1 MHPLISII
9 TVSFNSEK
17 YIEKTIKSVAEQ
29 NFTNREHIIID
40 GGSTDSTVDIIK
52 KYSDKLAFWVSEPD
66 SGIAEAMNKGIRE
79 AKGDYLLFLN
89 SDDYLID
96 NDALNDVAEIIDGNH
111 DLYIFRVSFL
121 YPDGRQIRS
130 LNHGFGLLT
139 NFKMGSCHQGQFFSR
154 STINALGGFD
164 TSLKI
169 NFDYDLLLRAYRNG
183 ATSSEN
189 ERVVSVMRQVG
200 ISSRRDWTGFK
211 ERYDEEKQVH
221 VKNTDSRLMYMAY
234 KIYWGVYMPYRYLR
248 YLLIAFNRKFL
259 KNKTI
264 KALQ

>member
-1 MHPLISII
+1 MRSSRDLD
-9 TVSFNSEK
+9 TR
-17 YIEKTIKSVAEQ
+17 
-29 NFTNREHIIID
+29 REHIIID
-40 GGSTDSTVDIIK
+40 GGSTDATVDIIK
-52 KYSDKLAFWVSEPD
+52 LHSDKLSYWISEPD
-66 SGIAEAMNKGIRE
+66 SGIAEAMNKGIHA

-96 NDALNDVAEIIDGNH
+96 NDALKDVAVVVDGSH

-121 YPDGRQIRS
+121 YPDGRQMHS

-154 STINALGGFD
+154 KIVNSLGGFD

-183 ATSSEN
+183 ATSDSHQ
-189 ERVVSVMRQVG
+189 RVVSVMRQVG
-200 ISSRRDWTGFK
+200 ISSRRDWIGFRQ
-211 ERYDEEKQVH
+211 RYDEEKLVH
-221 VKNTDSRLMYMAY
+221 FKNSDSTFMNITYR
-234 KIYWGVYMPYRYLR
+234 IYWLAYIPYRYVR